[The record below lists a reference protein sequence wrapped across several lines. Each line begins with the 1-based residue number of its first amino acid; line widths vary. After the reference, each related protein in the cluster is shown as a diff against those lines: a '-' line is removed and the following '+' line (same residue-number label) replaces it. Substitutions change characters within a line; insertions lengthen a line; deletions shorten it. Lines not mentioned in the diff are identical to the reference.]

1 MKLFY
6 LTAMSEIR
14 CVDDLQHISD
24 IKLSAFLKGKCGNAK
39 TVKSCLTEKY
49 SAWLQVL
56 IQMSYN

>member
-14 CVDDLQHISD
+14 CVDDLAHFY

-39 TVKSCLTEKY
+39 TIKSCLTEKY
-49 SAWLQVL
+49 STWLQFL
-56 IQMSYN
+56 IQMNYN